1 MSSLPGGG
9 KAPAPKPIED
19 VEGEEE
25 PWTEPEVAEE
35 TPPEQVVEE
44 PEIAQEDPLTGE
56 LAEVPIPDERVTLPE
71 PSEDGDE
78 RAALGASTSRLS
90 TFADLDD
97 HAQLMEVLEN
107 LQWGLPP
114 SSFDEHLKI
123 RVRGPSRWDEVL
135 AWMASKE
142 ECVRYDWTATY
153 EGWSAF
159 QLAAREGCGDALAN
173 MHVNCIDKSAA
184 SLGGS
189 GADGSIPIHVA
200 KNAANPNAAPWDFV
214 VDSVSPDGCNML
226 HLIAIGWANL
236 SNASLPEVT
245 KLGRRVIDR
254 MSPEQIGSAQERVGT
269 PLHAA
274 AAAEV
279 ARLNEAARAAREA
292 VTAAEAVVQ
301 PVMEA
306 SIASALVVV
315 ADAEEDTKENGEA
328 PAAPTT
334 TPAGF
339 EMKGSN
345 PLFEDSIDASMDVDA

>member
-25 PWTEPEVAEE
+25 PWTTEPEAVAEE

-44 PEIAQEDPLTGE
+44 PEIEDPLTGE

-78 RAALGASTSRLS
+78 RALGASTSRLS

-114 SSFDEHLKI
+114 AAFDEHLKI

-189 GADGSIPIHVA
+189 GAVDEGQFQLPKLSVA
-200 KNAANPNAAPWDFV
+200 KNANPNAAPWDFV

-226 HLIAIGWANL
+226 HLIAMGWANL

-254 MSPEQIGSAQERVGT
+254 MSPEQIGSTQERVGT

-274 AAAEV
+274 AAAGATFGNFFRYLLQKSPATVLEV
-279 ARLNEAARAAREA
+279 KHDDRTPKELAKEIYESLTRELRASKAAARVSKVGLR
-292 VTAAEAVVQ
+292 
-301 PVMEA
+301 
-306 SIASALVVV
+306 
-315 ADAEEDTKENGEA
+315 
-328 PAAPTT
+328 
-334 TPAGF
+334 
-339 EMKGSN
+339 
-345 PLFEDSIDASMDVDA
+345 

>member
-1 MSSLPGGG
+1 M
-9 KAPAPKPIED
+9 
-19 VEGEEE
+19 
-25 PWTEPEVAEE
+25 
-35 TPPEQVVEE
+35 
-44 PEIAQEDPLTGE
+44 
-56 LAEVPIPDERVTLPE
+56 PIPDERVTLPE

-189 GADGSIPIHVA
+189 GADDEGQFQLPKLSVA
-200 KNAANPNAAPWDFV
+200 KNANPNAAPWDFV

-236 SNASLPEVT
+236 
-245 KLGRRVIDR
+245 KQRI
-254 MSPEQIGSAQERVGT
+254 
-269 PLHAA
+269 
-274 AAAEV
+274 V
-279 ARLNEAARAAREA
+279 ARGHQAR
-292 VTAAEAVVQ
+292 
-301 PVMEA
+301 
-306 SIASALVVV
+306 
-315 ADAEEDTKENGEA
+315 
-328 PAAPTT
+328 
-334 TPAGF
+334 
-339 EMKGSN
+339 
-345 PLFEDSIDASMDVDA
+345 

>member
-35 TPPEQVVEE
+35 DPPEQVVALE
-44 PEIAQEDPLTGE
+44 PEIEDPLTGE

-78 RAALGASTSRLS
+78 RALGASTSRLS

-114 SSFDEHLKI
+114 STFDEHLKI

-189 GADGSIPIHVA
+189 GADDEGQFQLPKLSVA
-200 KNAANPNAAPWDFV
+200 KNANPNAAPWDFV

-226 HLIAIGWANL
+226 HLIAMGWANL

-274 AAAEV
+274 AAAGATFGNFFRYLLQKSPATVLEV
-279 ARLNEAARAAREA
+279 KHDDRTPKELAKEIYESLTRELRASKAAARVSKVGLR
-292 VTAAEAVVQ
+292 
-301 PVMEA
+301 
-306 SIASALVVV
+306 
-315 ADAEEDTKENGEA
+315 
-328 PAAPTT
+328 
-334 TPAGF
+334 
-339 EMKGSN
+339 
-345 PLFEDSIDASMDVDA
+345 